1 LTATA
6 TPAIVGSMTVP
17 VPRRALFVDERGTG
31 LRVSWHA
38 ERSVTV
44 LSLWHEDV
52 CVATARLPVT
62 DTARL
67 ASFLVEHL
75 GRLAA
80 EEPGSGA

>member
-6 TPAIVGSMTVP
+6 TPAIVGSMAVP
-17 VPRRALFVDERGTG
+17 APRRVLFVDERGTG

-38 ERSVTV
+38 ERSITV
-44 LSLWHEDV
+44 LSLWRDDV
-52 CVATARLPVT
+52 CVGTARLPVA

-80 EEPGSGA
+80 ENPESGA

>member
-1 LTATA
+1 MAA
-6 TPAIVGSMTVP
+6 PA
-17 VPRRALFVDERGTG
+17 PRRALFVDERGTG

-44 LSLWHEDV
+44 LSLWRDDV
-52 CVATARLPVT
+52 CVGTARLPVT

-67 ASFLVEHL
+67 ASFLVDHL

-80 EEPGSGA
+80 EKPGSGA